1 MPTVLVV
8 DDDAAIRE
16 MAALTLEKSGF
27 AVVRARSAG
36 EALRALSE
44 RVPDLVVCDIYM
56 PGGDGLSVLARVK
69 QLEDAPPVIL
79 MTARGSV
86 ESAAEAERCGAFDYL
101 AKPFDVSALVE
112 RARAALASRGRQD
125 ATEDSGPAS
134 MIVGSHPAIVEV
146 YKAVARVARL
156 RVPVLVLGETG
167 TGKELVARALH
178 RCGARPNGPF
188 VPVHCGAIPDTL
200 LESELFGH
208 RRGAFTDAT
217 RDRQGALS
225 LADGG
230 TLFLDEAG
238 EVSTAF
244 QVKLL
249 RFLEDGLVTPLGAER
264 GEPVTVR
271 VVAATHRDLGAM
283 VEAGRFRQDLYY
295 RLAGY
300 EIRIPPLRERLTDLP
315 SLVLHLKR
323 RVEEEL
329 GIPPSVPP
337 TPAVLERLE
346 AHPWPGNVRELA
358 HVVRRVLIDSGG
370 LDDAGAVE
378 RAIGP
383 REARPIGAPQSE
395 PPAGL
400 APLLSPPLTL
410 EEAERVYVLSV
421 LESVGGNKSEA
432 ARLLGIE
439 RKTLAR
445 KLKREGAPASDD
457 GEGDEP

>member
-1 MPTVLVV
+1 M
-8 DDDAAIRE
+8 
-16 MAALTLEKSGF
+16 
-27 AVVRARSAG
+27 
-36 EALRALSE
+36 
-44 RVPDLVVCDIYM
+44 
-56 PGGDGLSVLARVK
+56 
-69 QLEDAPPVIL
+69 
-79 MTARGSV
+79 
-86 ESAAEAERCGAFDYL
+86 
-101 AKPFDVSALVE
+101 
-112 RARAALASRGRQD
+112 
-125 ATEDSGPAS
+125 
-134 MIVGSHPAIVEV
+134 
-146 YKAVARVARL
+146 
-156 RVPVLVLGETG
+156 
-167 TGKELVARALH
+167 
-178 RCGARPNGPF
+178 
-188 VPVHCGAIPDTL
+188 
-200 LESELFGH
+200 
-208 RRGAFTDAT
+208 
-217 RDRQGALS
+217 
-225 LADGG
+225 
-230 TLFLDEAG
+230 FLDEAG